1 VLWRCVDV
9 KTLWRWMTLVRAATV
24 PVDKHS
30 SLYFLQVF
38 KVKITAIREVAVP
51 LRSSL
56 RNSAFDFSEM
66 TTSVVAV
73 VTDVLRGGKPVIGY
87 AFNSTGR
94 YACGAQ
100 MRDRLIPRIM
110 NAAPDALLDPSGLN
124 LAPEKVL
131 ACMMQR
137 EKPGGHTERSVA
149 VGTLEV
155 AVWDAVAKIEDKPL
169 HAVLAER
176 FNQGQWA
183 RKVPCYVGGGW
194 YAPGKGIPEL
204 EDEIRARLA
213 EGYTT
218 MKIKVGGASL
228 PEDLA
233 RLEAA
238 LRLMGGGQHLAV
250 DANASFDRSRA
261 TRYAQALAPYD
272 LRWFE
277 EPTDPL
283 DFALLAELG
292 ASYAPPLATGENLF
306 STQDIANLVRFGGLR
321 PDRDILQMD
330 IPQSYGIVQF
340 SRTLQMLHEQG
351 WQRKSVFP
359 HGGNLM
365 TLALVAGFGLGG
377 CEAYPGVFGAF
388 AGFHDDAVI
397 DDGMIALSD
406 RPGIGFEGQKELFG
420 IMRGLA

>member
-1 VLWRCVDV
+1 MPKQSELR
-9 KTLWRWMTLVRAATV
+9 
-24 PVDKHS
+24 
-30 SLYFLQVF
+30 
-38 KVKITAIREVAVP
+38 KILKINAIREIAVP
-51 LRSSL
+51 LRSNL

-73 VTDVLRGGKPVIGY
+73 VTDVMRGGKPVIGY

-110 NAAPDALLDPSGLN
+110 QATPESLLDASGSN
-124 LAPEKVL
+124 FAPEKFL

-149 VGTLEV
+149 VGTLEM

-169 HAVLAER
+169 HAVLSNR
-176 FNQGQWA
+176 FNQGHLAQ
-183 RKVPCYVGGGW
+183 KVPCYVGGGW

-204 EDEIRARLA
+204 KDEIRARLA

-228 PEDLA
+228 SDDLA

-238 LRLMGGGQHLAV
+238 VRLVGGGQHLAV
-250 DANASFDRSRA
+250 DANATFDRNRA
-261 TRYAQALAPYD
+261 MTYAHALAPYA
-272 LRWFE
+272 LRWLE

-283 DFALLAELG
+283 DFALLAELTET
-292 ASYAPPLATGENLF
+292 YAPPIATGENLF
-306 STQDIANLVRFGGLR
+306 STQDIANLVRFGRLR
-321 PDRDILQMD
+321 PDHDILQMD

-340 SRTLQMLHEQG
+340 SRTLEMLGAQG
-351 WQRKSVFP
+351 WQRSSLFP

-365 TLALVAGFGLGG
+365 TLAVVAGFGLGG
-377 CEAYPGVFGAF
+377 CEAYPDVFGIF
-388 AGFHDDAVI
+388 AGFNDDARVA
-397 DDGMIALSD
+397 DGMIQLSD
-406 RPGIGFEGQKELFG
+406 RPGIGFEGQRDLYEV
-420 IMRGLA
+420 MRALA

>member
-1 VLWRCVDV
+1 
-9 KTLWRWMTLVRAATV
+9 
-24 PVDKHS
+24 
-30 SLYFLQVF
+30 
-38 KVKITAIREVAVP
+38 
-51 LRSSL
+51 
-56 RNSAFDFSEM
+56 M

-73 VTDVLRGGKPVIGY
+73 VTDVITGGKPVVGY

-110 NAAPDALLDPSGLN
+110 KAAPESLLDDGGAN
-124 LAPEKVL
+124 FAPEKFL

-149 VGTLEV
+149 VGTIEM

-176 FNQGQWA
+176 FNQG
-183 RKVPCYVGGGW
+183 RLDKKVSCYVGGGW
-194 YAPGKGIPEL
+194 YAPGKGIAQL

-228 PEDLA
+228 SNDLA
-233 RLEAA
+233 RLDVA
-238 LRLMGGGQHLAV
+238 LRLVGGGQYLAV
-250 DANASFDRSRA
+250 DANATFDRGRA
-261 TRYAQALAPYD
+261 ISYAAALAPYG
-272 LRWFE
+272 LRWLE

-283 DFALLAELG
+283 DFALLAEL
-292 ASYAPPLATGENLF
+292 AETYAPPLATGENLF
-306 STQDIANLVRFGGLR
+306 STQDIANLVRFGQLR

-340 SRTLQMLHEQG
+340 SRTLSMLKGQG
-351 WQRKSVFP
+351 WQRSSIYP

-365 TLALVAGFGLGG
+365 TLAVVAGFGLGG
-377 CEAYPGVFGAF
+377 CEAYPDVFGIF
-388 AGFHDDAVI
+388 AGFNDDALI
-397 DDGMIALSD
+397 ADGMIQLSD
-406 RPGIGFEGQKELFG
+406 RPGIGFEAQHGLYEV
-420 IMRGLA
+420 MRTLA